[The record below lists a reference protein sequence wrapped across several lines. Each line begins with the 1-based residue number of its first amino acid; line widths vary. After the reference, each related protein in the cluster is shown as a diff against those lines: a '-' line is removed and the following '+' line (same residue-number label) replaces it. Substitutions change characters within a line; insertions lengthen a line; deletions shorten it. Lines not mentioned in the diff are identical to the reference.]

1 MGTLG
6 VPVRG
11 VKPTRDA
18 GPHPRGGALV
28 KPPITQMVLGQGL
41 QICYLPVMS
50 DRPKPAQW
58 LARAAEARR
67 IAEGMRDPLRAT
79 RDAAGYERLAGH
91 AASAAEQSATSD
103 KDREWVACGRCG
115 ILSG

>member
-1 MGTLG
+1 MFSLTDS
-6 VPVRG
+6 
-11 VKPTRDA
+11 KIW
-18 GPHPRGGALV
+18 HGGFSGASV
-28 KPPITQMVLGQGL
+28 SPPFTQMVLGQGL

-50 DRPKPAQW
+50 DRPTPAQW

-67 IAEGMRDPLRAT
+67 IAEGMRDPIARREMLAI
-79 RDAAGYERLAGH
+79 AAGYGRLAGH

-115 ILSG
+115 TLSG